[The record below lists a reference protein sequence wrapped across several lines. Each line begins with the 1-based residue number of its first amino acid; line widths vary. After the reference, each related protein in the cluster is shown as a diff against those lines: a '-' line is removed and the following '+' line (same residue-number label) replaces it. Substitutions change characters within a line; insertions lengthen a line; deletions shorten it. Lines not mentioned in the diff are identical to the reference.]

1 MKIFFNIVLV
11 LLVLLASSSGITKIM
26 LIQREVDFFSQY
38 GFTNPILIGFGVT
51 QLMAGL
57 LLVAPKTRIIGA
69 LLIAITFL
77 ISAVLLLMSS
87 SIPMAVIT
95 LIFVALAGFIV
106 KQSLNAKNT

>member
-38 GFTNPILIGFGVT
+38 GFTNTILIGFGVA

-57 LLVAPKTRIIGA
+57 LLVVPKTR
-69 LLIAITFL
+69 
-77 ISAVLLLMSS
+77 V
-87 SIPMAVIT
+87 
-95 LIFVALAGFIV
+95 
-106 KQSLNAKNT
+106 N